1 MVFEMKISELPKGKK
16 YYITRS
22 TLNELKKKYNMENE
36 NDKEFLEW
44 WRRNIGT
51 GYEAFDLIYI
61 DEEK

>member
-1 MVFEMKISELPKGKK
+1 MKKIKLPEGKK

-22 TLNELKKKYNMENE
+22 TLNFLKKKYNMENE
-36 NDKEFLEW
+36 SDKEFLEW

-61 DEEK
+61 DESE